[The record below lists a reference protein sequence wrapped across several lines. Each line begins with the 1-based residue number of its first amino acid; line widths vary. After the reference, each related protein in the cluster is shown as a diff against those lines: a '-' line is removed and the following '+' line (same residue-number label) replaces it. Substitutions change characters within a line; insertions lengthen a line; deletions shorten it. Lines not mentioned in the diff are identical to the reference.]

1 MLIDLHTHTTA
12 SDGALAPA
20 ALVALAGREGVGVL
34 GVTDHD
40 TVAGLDEATEA
51 AASLGVEVIPGLEIS
66 SYYGRQE
73 VHLLGYFVDPRHPVL
88 LERLA
93 AWRVERVGR
102 LRQMVERLGRHG
114 IHLDA
119 DRLAAR
125 GAGGSVGRPHVA
137 AALVEAGHVTT
148 IEEAFDRFLADGKPA
163 YVPRQ
168 RVPVADAIALVRE
181 AGGLP
186 VLAHPATYRN
196 DGMIPDLVR
205 DGLAGIEVFHRDHND
220 AAAAR
225 YRRIATRHNLARTG
239 GSDFHGL
246 PGATPQRLGHPS
258 LPQADLD
265 ALRARH
271 LPPQ

>member
-20 ALVALAGREGVGVL
+20 ALVELARREGVGVL

-40 TVAGLDEATEA
+40 TVAGLDEALEA
-51 AASLGVEVIPGLEIS
+51 GARLGVEVIPGLELS
-66 SYYGRQE
+66 SHHQRQE
-73 VHLLGYFVDPRHPVL
+73 VHLLGYFVDHRRPAL
-88 LERLA
+88 LEQLTVWRADRVRRLHQM
-93 AWRVERVGR
+93 VDR
-102 LRQMVERLGRHG
+102 LRRYG

-119 DRLAAR
+119 DRIAAR
-125 GAGGSVGRPHVA
+125 GAAASVGRPHVA
-137 AALVEAGHVTT
+137 AALVEAGHVAT
-148 IEEAFDRFLADGKPA
+148 IEAAFDRFLADGKPA

-168 RVPVADAIALVRE
+168 RVPVAQAMAVVCA

-186 VLAHPATYRN
+186 VLAHPGTYRN
-196 DGMIPDLVR
+196 DGMIPELVR
-205 DGLAGIEVFHRDHND
+205 DGLAGIEAFHRDHNE
-220 AAAAR
+220 AATAR
-225 YRRIATRHNLARTG
+225 YRRIAARYGLARTG

-246 PGATPQRLGHPS
+246 PGGTAHRLGQPS

-271 LPPQ
+271 AAPR

>member
-51 AASLGVEVIPGLEIS
+51 AAPLGVEVIPGLEIS
-66 SYYGRQE
+66 CYYGRQE
-73 VHLLGYFVDPRHPVL
+73 VHLLGYFLDARHPAL
-88 LERLA
+88 LARLS
-93 AWRVERVGR
+93 AWREERVGR
-102 LRQMVERLGRHG
+102 LHQMVERLRRRG

-137 AALVEAGHVTT
+137 VALVEAGHVASV
-148 IEEAFDRFLADGKPA
+148 EEAFDRFLADGKPA

-168 RVPVADAIALVRE
+168 RVPVADAMALVLE

-186 VLAHPATYRN
+186 VLAHPGAYRN
-196 DGMIPDLVR
+196 DGMIPELVR
-205 DGLAGIEVFHRDHND
+205 DGLAGIEVFHREHND
-220 AAAAR
+220 TATAR
-225 YRRIATRHNLARTG
+225 YRRLATRYNLASTG

-246 PGATPQRLGHPS
+246 PGAQTQRLGQPS

-265 ALRARH
+265 ALRARRR
-271 LPPQ
+271 LS